1 MSLAGRWLFQG
12 RLEVAALSA
21 WGSGTSERRTSVPQE
36 ALDGPGVAGR
46 VGEVYRGLACE
57 QNQIKKRPLA
67 VPNGSG
73 HVSL

>member
-21 WGSGTSERRTSVPQE
+21 WGSERRTSVPQE
-36 ALDGPGVAGR
+36 ALDGPRVAGR

-67 VPNGSG
+67 VPNGPG